1 MNFSIRTIIPICILF
16 LLTSCNKN
24 QKNKTAVIQNFETKS
39 YLDIKLD
46 SFGHLPSNPYI
57 IKFEKK
63 EKSITFCGVEHLTD
77 NSDVT
82 NKMFQD
88 IEKSFLKTNPTI
100 AINEGASVDGKKYT
114 SKKEAILRDG
124 EIGLLK
130 YLSDSLKI
138 KTVNGD
144 PEIDYELKE
153 LSKLYS
159 KKEFLTYII
168 TERLLWSLYDSKVT
182 NYDSIVSNYDKFLAN
197 YIIKKGKLSLSP
209 NEKTFDYFR
218 KNYQELVG
226 RPFDINSLKPT
237 NPFDKNGKFQE
248 IGRKSKEIRD
258 QFLLQKTNQLLKT
271 NNRVY
276 IVFGGWH
283 LLTCEPGMHQI
294 INQY

>member
-1 MNFSIRTIIPICILF
+1 MKFSIAPFYLICILH
-16 LLTSCNKN
+16 LLISCNDN
-24 QKNKTAVIQNFETKS
+24 QKNEASVIRKFKTKS

-88 IEKSFLKTNPTI
+88 IEKSFLKTNPSI
-100 AINEGASVDGKKYT
+100 AINEGGYVDGKKYA
-114 SKKEAILRDG
+114 SKREAILKDG

-283 LLTCEPGMHQI
+283 LLTCKPGMHQI
-294 INQY
+294 INQF

>member
-1 MNFSIRTIIPICILF
+1 MKFSITPFFCFSILF
-16 LLTSCNKN
+16 LLISCNKN
-24 QKNKTAVIQNFETKS
+24 EIIKTSVTQNFKTKS
-39 YLDIKLD
+39 YLDLKLD

-57 IKFEKK
+57 IEFKK
-63 EKSITFCGVEHLTD
+63 KDKSITFCGVEHLTD
-77 NSDVT
+77 NSDV
-82 NKMFQD
+82 NNEMFQD
-88 IEKSFLKTNPTI
+88 IEKSFLKTNPSI
-100 AINEGASVDGKKYT
+100 AINEGGSVDGKKYA
-114 SKKEAILRDG
+114 SKKEAILKDG

-153 LSKLYS
+153 LSKLFS
-159 KKEFLTYII
+159 RQEFLTYLI

-182 NYDSIVSNYDKFLAN
+182 NYDSIVSNYNKFLAN

-209 NEKTFDYFR
+209 NEKDFDYF
-218 KNYQELVG
+218 KENYQKLVG
-226 RPFDINSLKPT
+226 RPFEINSLKPT
-237 NPFDKNGKFQE
+237 NPFDKNGRFQE

-258 QFLLQKTNQLLKT
+258 QFLLQKTNELLKS
-271 NNRVY
+271 NNRIY

-283 LLTCEPGMHQI
+283 LLTCEPGMNQI

>member
-1 MNFSIRTIIPICILF
+1 MKFSITPIFLICILF
-16 LLTSCNKN
+16 FLISCNKN
-24 QKNKTAVIQNFETKS
+24 HKNKTSDIKNFKTKS

-57 IKFEKK
+57 IEFKK
-63 EKSITFCGVEHLTD
+63 KKKSITFCGVEHLTD
-77 NSDVT
+77 NNDVT

-88 IEKSFLKTNPTI
+88 IEKSFLKANPSI
-100 AINEGASVDGKKYT
+100 AINEGGSVDGKKYA
-114 SKKEAILRDG
+114 SKKEAILKDG

-153 LSKLYS
+153 LSKLYP
-159 KKEFLTYII
+159 KKEFLTYLI
-168 TERLLWSLYDSKVT
+168 TERLLWSLYDSKIT
-182 NYDSIVSNYDKFLAN
+182 NYDSIVSNYNKFLAN

-209 NEKTFDYFR
+209 NEKTFDYFK
-218 KNYQELVG
+218 KNYQKLVG
-226 RPFDINSLKPT
+226 RPFEINSLKPT

-258 QFLLQKTNQLLKT
+258 QFLLQKTNELLKT